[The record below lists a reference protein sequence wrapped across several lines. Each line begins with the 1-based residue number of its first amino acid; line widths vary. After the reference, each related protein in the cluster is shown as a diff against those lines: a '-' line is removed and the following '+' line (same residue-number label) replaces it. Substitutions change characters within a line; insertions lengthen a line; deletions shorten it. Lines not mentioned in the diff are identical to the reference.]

1 MTAPLLSV
9 RNLTA
14 AFGRARVVEDVG
26 FDLAPGEI
34 LGVVGESGSGKSITA
49 LSILR
54 LVPSPGRVS
63 GSIAFAGSAPP
74 RASMLSAST
83 ASMARHA
90 ICVASSHARR
100 RPSRRSP
107 GMPQ

>member
-1 MTAPLLSV
+1 MTHPLLSV
-9 RNLTA
+9 RNLTV
-14 AFGRARVVEDVG
+14 AFGRAKVVEDVG

-63 GSIAFAGSAPP
+63 GSIAFAGTD
-74 RASMLSAST
+74 LSRLDAQ
-83 ASMARHA
+83 ARARHG
-90 ICVASSHARR
+90 R
-100 RPSRRSP
+100 
-107 GMPQ
+107 